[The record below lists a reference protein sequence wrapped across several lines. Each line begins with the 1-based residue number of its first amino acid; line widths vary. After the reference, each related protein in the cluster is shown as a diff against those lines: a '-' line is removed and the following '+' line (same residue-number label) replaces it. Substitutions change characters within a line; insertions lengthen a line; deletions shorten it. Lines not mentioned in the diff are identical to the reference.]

1 MGLVGMMIEP
11 VKRLNV
17 GDHIVNQ
24 IKDLFLS
31 GQLKA
36 GDRLP
41 SEREMMDKFEV
52 GRTSLR
58 EALKGLESIGL
69 IERSPK
75 GTFISSN
82 FKNTYAESLVYQF
95 YVSDAE
101 WDEIYEARWM
111 IEKEMAFLCATRAT
125 DEELGGI
132 RMTVALMEKAILEG
146 DRENYVHSNVLFHER
161 IANAAG
167 NKVLLDIYHSISNL
181 VVQSQKVLGMHQEQT
196 LVKSVMKDSLD
207 YHQKILKALEERNAE
222 QAQKSME
229 EHIRIVQGYFKKA

>member
-1 MGLVGMMIEP
+1 MIQLIVP

-41 SEREMMDKFEV
+41 SEREMMDMFEV
-52 GRTSLR
+52 GRTSIR

-69 IERSPK
+69 IERSQK
-75 GTFISSN
+75 GTFISTN
-82 FKNTYAESLVYQF
+82 FNNAYAESLVYQF

-111 IEKEMAFLCATRAT
+111 IEKELVYLTAQRAT
-125 DEELGGI
+125 EEELAGI
-132 RMTVALMEKAILEG
+132 RKTVELMEKAILSG
-146 DRENYVHSNVLFHER
+146 DQVNYVHSNVLFHER
-161 IANAAG
+161 IANTAG

-196 LVKSVMKDSLD
+196 LVKSVMKDSLE
-207 YHQKILKALEERNAE
+207 YHQRICKALEDRDSNEAR
-222 QAQKSME
+222 KLME